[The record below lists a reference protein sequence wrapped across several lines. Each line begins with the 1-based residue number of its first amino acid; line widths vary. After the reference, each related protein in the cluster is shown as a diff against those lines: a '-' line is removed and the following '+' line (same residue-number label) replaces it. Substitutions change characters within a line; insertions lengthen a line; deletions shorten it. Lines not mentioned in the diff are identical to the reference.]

1 MGFRFFAERTAMRLG
16 VSGFVRNLFDARVE
30 VYAVGSAE
38 QIAAMKEALVRG
50 PRTAEV
56 YRVDE
61 QDAEILPVF
70 ASVFSIEREE

>member
-1 MGFRFFAERTAMRLG
+1 MRLG